1 MIFKFKIRY
10 QILTTVKRKENVFVE
25 NHGKKMDDYSGN
37 LREGIKM
44 DDLGSDRN
52 LAEPSIS
59 VNR

>member
-1 MIFKFKIRY
+1 MEK
-10 QILTTVKRKENVFVE
+10 N
-25 NHGKKMDDYSGN
+25 MDDYSGN